1 MPRISLIH
9 ATPVAMPPVRQAFTD
24 HWPEAT
30 VTNLLEDS
38 LSPDFERD
46 GTLTGAMITRF
57 EELGRYVF
65 STGAD
70 ALLFTCSAFG
80 EAIDRVKATEH
91 PKPVL
96 KPNEAMFEEALSHGD
111 RIAMLATFKP
121 SIASM
126 EAEFREMAESRGQPA
141 EIHSIWVEGAMAAL
155 LAGDAERHN
164 ELVATAVTELDDC
177 DTVML
182 AHFSTAQA
190 KPAMVKRTDV
200 PVLTSPESA
209 VNKLKTQL

>member
-9 ATPVAMPPVRQAFTD
+9 ATPVAMPPVHKAFTE

-38 LSPDFERD
+38 LSPDFERA
-46 GTLTGAMITRF
+46 GALTGAMIRRF

-80 EAIDRVKATEH
+80 EAIDSVKASEH

-111 RIAMLATFKP
+111 RIAMLATFGP
-121 SIASM
+121 SVASM
-126 EAEFREMAESRGQPA
+126 EAEFRELAGSREQPA
-141 EIHSIWVEGAMAAL
+141 EIRSILVEGAMAAL
-155 LAGDAERHN
+155 LAGNAKEHN
-164 ELVATAVTELDDC
+164 RLVAEAVSKIDTC
-177 DTVML
+177 DAVML

-190 KPAMVKRTDV
+190 RPEVAMRTDL

-209 VNKLKTQL
+209 VSKLKSQL